1 MKKFIAIYYTPA
13 SAAVASAN
21 MTPDQQAKGMEAWY
35 AWKEKCGDAIV
46 DFGAPLMPGQHLGAS
61 GNWSGSITTANG
73 YSIVQG
79 VDIES
84 AKALFKGHP
93 HLAWA
98 PGTAIEV
105 HEFAAM

>member
-1 MKKFIAIYYTPA
+1 MKKFIALYYTPA

-21 MTPDQQAKGMEAWY
+21 MTPDKQAKGMEAWY
-35 AWKEKCGDAIV
+35 AWKEKCGEAIV
-46 DFGAPLMPGQHLGAS
+46 DFGAPLMPGQHIASS
-61 GNWSGSITTANG
+61 GNWSGSITAASG
-73 YSIVQG
+73 YSILQG
-79 VDIES
+79 ADIES
-84 AKALFKGHP
+84 VKSLFKGHP